1 MIAKS
6 FPALLQSFFTER
18 LFRQRRAS
26 GHTIAGYR
34 DAFRLLLR
42 YAAER
47 LGTAPSKLR
56 LEDLDA
62 SFIGQ
67 FLDHLEH
74 DVGDFADAIAALGRS
89 AYLAVKGRR
98 EGADYGPAVRGGL
111 KKGLAMA
118 FKGGAVTGMIV
129 AGLALTAVAGFYTIL
144 IQFAHQD
151 FFFHFHTQ
159 LNLSVYFSMGAP
171 TRLPHS
177 VQEPS

>member
-1 MIAKS
+1 MIADS

-67 FLDHLEH
+67 FLDHLEQERGNCARTRNARLAAIH
-74 DVGDFADAIAALGRS
+74 SFFQYVALEEPAHALLCQRVLAMPNKRHERRLIEFLHREEIDALIAAPNPS
-89 AYLAVKGRR
+89 TSIGRR
-98 EGADYGPAVRGGL
+98 DRTFL
-111 KKGLAMA
+111 
-118 FKGGAVTGMIV
+118 IV
-129 AGLALTAVAGFYTIL
+129 ARSEERRVGKECRSRWSPY
-144 IQFAHQD
+144 D
-151 FFFHFHTQ
+151 
-159 LNLSVYFSMGAP
+159 
-171 TRLPHS
+171 
-177 VQEPS
+177 